1 LVSQESRD
9 FGDLSREEKED
20 FIICVMTLKIDVEAE
35 SHRSI
40 SDRRLSLMARSRLH
54 VHIAPSTL
62 GNILRKGGYRPY
74 LLDSAGLDERLRKEY
89 DFQEIEVL
97 RLIPAVPSPELS
109 HLYDAS
115 EKGIRTERAKEIIDK
130 LEFDG
135 LIEQSL
141 DGQEYSYYYYSIT
154 GLGKKLLKAIDSNK
168 YKPNL
173 VKGVYVRTTA

>member
-1 LVSQESRD
+1 MVSQESRD

-20 FIICVMTLKIDVEAE
+20 FIISVITLKIDVEAK
-35 SHRSI
+35 SQTI
-40 SDRRLSLMARSRLH
+40 SNRKLSLLARSRLH
-54 VHIAPSTL
+54 VQIAPSTL

-74 LLDSAGLDERLRKEY
+74 LLDRAGLDERFRKEH

-115 EKGIRTERAKEIIDK
+115 EKGIPTERAKEIIDK

-141 DGQEYSYYYYSIT
+141 DGQGYSYYYYSIT

-168 YKPNL
+168 YKLNL
-173 VKGVYVRTTA
+173 VKGVYVRTAA

>member
-1 LVSQESRD
+1 MASQKSRD
-9 FGDLSREEKED
+9 FGALSREEKKD
-20 FIICVMTLKIDVEAE
+20 FILYVAMLKTEVEAK
-35 SHRSI
+35 SQSI
-40 SDRRLSLMARSRLH
+40 SYKELSLLARSRLH
-54 VHIAPSTL
+54 VQIAPSTL

-89 DFQEIEVL
+89 DFPEIEVL

-141 DGQEYSYYYYSIT
+141 DGQGYSYYCYSIT
-154 GLGKKLLKAIDSNK
+154 GLREITQSN
-168 YKPNL
+168 
-173 VKGVYVRTTA
+173 